1 MHGRWDAAIGMDPFP
16 PKQQAIGSFAFNDKE
31 GRKQCFGPDHQVH
44 AHAALGIGGIS
55 SKIIQNYARWR
66 QIPGAHAKLPKGG
79 VWHHVNRSSTI
90 NKHLGQWLA
99 IDVSLQ
105 V

>member
-1 MHGRWDAAIGMDPFP
+1 ML
-16 PKQQAIGSFAFNDKE
+16 
-31 GRKQCFGPDHQVH
+31 V
-44 AHAALGIGGIS
+44 GIEIS
-55 SKIIQNYARWR
+55 
-66 QIPGAHAKLPKGG
+66 GAHAKLPEGS
-79 VWHHVNRSSTI
+79 VRHHVDRSPAV